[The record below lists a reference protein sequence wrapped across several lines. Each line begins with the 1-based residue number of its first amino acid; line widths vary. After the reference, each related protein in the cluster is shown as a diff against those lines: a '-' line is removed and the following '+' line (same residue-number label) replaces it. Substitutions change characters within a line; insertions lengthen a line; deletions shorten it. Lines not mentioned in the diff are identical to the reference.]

1 MTIRLPVLGS
11 ARPVRA
17 RIARAFG
24 LGILE
29 MAQQHL
35 GVGHVEIVARVFLLG
50 LAEDVAVAQRDGASG
65 SLNGMSITWSMPS
78 TYIASRSSP

>member
-11 ARPVRA
+11 SAGA
-17 RIARAFG
+17 DRIARAFG

-35 GVGHVEIVARVFLLG
+35 GVGTSKF
-50 LAEDVAVAQRDGASG
+50 QREYSC
-65 SLNGMSITWSMPS
+65 SVWRNT
-78 TYIASRSSP
+78 SP